1 MQLFDDQSTA
11 ALADEVMDAALL
23 VTRLVRREV
32 GRRQPGGLS
41 VSQVRALSFLDW
53 NAGASLADV
62 AEYIGL
68 GAPATSRTVDDLVR
82 RGLVRRVA
90 AADDR
95 RRIALALL
103 PEGTRALEAAVSA
116 ARAPLGERLQALSAP
131 ERARLSAAL
140 TSLREAL
147 RGDVAEP
154 APLGGVTRG

>member
-11 ALADEVMDAALL
+11 ALADEVTDAALR

-41 VSQVRALSFLDW
+41 VSQVRALGFLDW
-53 NAGASLADV
+53 NAGASLAEV

-68 GAPATSRTVDDLVR
+68 GAPATSRMMDDLVR

-90 AADDR
+90 AEDDR

-103 PEGTRALEAAVSA
+103 PEGTRALATALAA
-116 ARAPLGERLQALSAP
+116 ARAPLAERLQALSAP

-140 TSLREAL
+140 ASLRDAL
-147 RGDVAEP
+147 LAEP
-154 APLGGVTRG
+154 AGLGGGARG

>member
-1 MQLFDDQSTA
+1 MQIFEEKSTA

-41 VSQVRALSFLDW
+41 VSQVRTLSFLAW
-53 NAGASLADV
+53 NPGASLADV

-82 RGLVRRVA
+82 RGLVTRVA

-95 RRIALALL
+95 RRIELGLL
-103 PEGTRALEAAVSA
+103 PEGSRALAQATAA
-116 ARAPLGERLQALSAP
+116 ARAPLAERLEALSGP
-131 ERARLSAAL
+131 ERARLAAAV
-140 TSLREAL
+140 TSLREAML
-147 RGDVAEP
+147 AE
-154 APLGGVTRG
+154 AAAVGGGARE